1 MLDATNFIVPGVN
14 DHPKLACSFV
24 RWRPLQGASH
34 SASPTSEGPQGSLRL
49 SLVFLHCNGTH
60 KETWLPTVEHMFDA
74 LHASPDP
81 KFTVIEAWAA
91 DSPHHGHAARLN
103 DRVLL
108 ELPDGL
114 DMDQWNAPIKTLFHS
129 GLIAGDRVVGIGHS
143 AGTVSLITITL
154 GYALDRLPFSS
165 MILIEPPMM
174 TPEVLR
180 HAQEKRLPMLR
191 AVELAKTRKD
201 VWSSREEA
209 REWFGRQ
216 FPWRRW
222 DKRVFDFFVDHALHD
237 LPTATYPNHQE
248 GVTLAC
254 TRAQDSAA
262 YTKFGAA
269 FTALD
274 RLTELCASLP
284 VHCIFG
290 DTLDMVPAGVHDCV
304 VDEKAGRRMKSVRT
318 VSGAG
323 HLAVQDN
330 PRDVAFAIQDIL
342 IEDYGSEVAVA
353 ATACKL

>member
-1 MLDATNFIVPGVN
+1 MLQTTDFSLPGVN

-24 RWRPLQGASH
+24 RWRPLQAENGSAASNLGSTRS
-34 SASPTSEGPQGSLRL
+34 SAPSLRL
-49 SLVFLHCNGTH
+49 SLVFFHCNGTH
-60 KETWLPTVEHMFDA
+60 KETWLPTVEHLFDA
-74 LHASPDP
+74 LHALPGAQ
-81 KFTVIEAWAA
+81 FTVIEAWAI
-91 DSPHHGHAARLN
+91 DSPQHGHAARLN

-114 DMDQWNAPIKTLFHS
+114 DMDQWNAPVNTLFKS

-143 AGTVSLITITL
+143 AGSVSLITMTL

-165 MILIEPPMM
+165 MIVIEPPMM
-174 TPEVLR
+174 PPKMLKY
-180 HAQEKRLPMLR
+180 AQEKRLPMLR
-191 AVELAKTRKD
+191 AIELAKTRQD

-222 DKRVFDFFVDHALHD
+222 DKRVFDLFIEHALHD
-237 LPTATYPNHQE
+237 LPTATYPSQRE

-262 YTKFGAA
+262 YTKFKIG

-274 RLTELCASLP
+274 RLTKLCASLP

-290 DTLDMVPAGVHDCV
+290 ETIDMV
-304 VDEKAGRRMKSVRT
+304 
-318 VSGAG
+318 
-323 HLAVQDN
+323 
-330 PRDVAFAIQDIL
+330 
-342 IEDYGSEVAVA
+342 
-353 ATACKL
+353 